1 MIGDLLLSWMSA
13 TGSGSVR
20 DLRRRVQ
27 WMARTSD
34 ADHSARAAARWVR
47 DMTTLGHCEVDWQ
60 ADRWSIAPSALT
72 VLPCSDGQ
80 AALVGSRRAALLER
94 LEDSN
99 LWIEHLVQEP
109 SGDDLPM
116 PTAILASYDSY
127 DSLAA
132 EAARIG
138 AAFAGCA
145 AVRLAARLPRIGLG
159 RDAAPPSWSSTTL
172 ERFEGLD
179 HPYFRSA
186 AVRGGELLPDGL
198 YRTEVLGRNAY
209 LLLRDGA
216 WHHCGRGEG
225 VYLELA
231 RWGET
236 TLRYRS
242 DAVGYPE
249 CGSVFVDWGAP
260 LPPLQA
266 RALVLCSGKVP
277 RFGQAGQ
284 TTIYCNVPIKVA
296 HLVADSLMQKLV
308 LL

>member
-34 ADHSARAAARWVR
+34 ADDSAQAAARWVR
-47 DMTTLGHCEVDWQ
+47 DMSTLGHCEVDWQ
-60 ADRWSIAPSALT
+60 ADRWSIGPAALA

-80 AALVGSRRAALLER
+80 AVLVGSRRAALLER
-94 LEDSN
+94 LEDSS
-99 LWIEHLVQEP
+99 LWPERFVQKP
-109 SGDDLPM
+109 SADDLPM
-116 PTAILASYDSY
+116 PATILASYDSY
-127 DSLAA
+127 DSLAV

-138 AAFAGCA
+138 ATFAGCA
-145 AVRLAARLPRIGLG
+145 GVRLAARLPRVRVGAT
-159 RDAAPPSWSSTTL
+159 AAPPSWSSTTL
-172 ERFEGLD
+172 ERFEGLSR
-179 HPYFRSA
+179 PYFRLA
-186 AVRGGELLPDGL
+186 AIPPAEPAPDGL
-198 YRTEVLGRNAY
+198 YRMEVLGRHAY

-216 WHHCGRGEG
+216 WHHCERAEG

-231 RWGET
+231 RRGET
-236 TLRYRS
+236 TLRYRHDS
-242 DAVGYPE
+242 AGYPE
-249 CGSVFVDWGAP
+249 CGSFFVDWGAP

-284 TTIYCNVPIKVA
+284 TTIYSNVPVKVA

-308 LL
+308 ML